1 MHVLRSLRLPSVAL
15 HVVECT
21 LLRGF
26 DSFRAH
32 QIYSSE
38 MNSLQVSEQ
47 FSGGRSTFFCCPLG
61 RQLRRILVVN
71 AVKIAGGI
79 DDQLRREDQPVRA
92 VVVETM

>member
-1 MHVLRSLRLPSVAL
+1 
-15 HVVECT
+15 
-21 LLRGF
+21 
-26 DSFRAH
+26 
-32 QIYSSE
+32 